1 MKEFDVEEELS
12 KILQEEVNNEI
23 ANAIKDGDVHINK
36 SGTTIFGKLTED
48 EKEFWG
54 LNNL

>member
-23 ANAIKDGDVHINK
+23 ANAIKDGDVHITK
-36 SGTTIFGKLTED
+36 SGTTIFGKLSED

-54 LNNL
+54 LNN